1 MGGGGRKW
9 SKYERIPSLAAI
21 SPHVCPVDEFLLAD
35 PLRAPADGETRNAVV
50 PGTFPSASGLSTGH
64 FPEPSDVTDS
74 ASLMMPA
81 LNVPRV

>member
-50 PGTFPSASGLSTGH
+50 PGTSPVPL
-64 FPEPSDVTDS
+64 DS
-74 ASLMMPA
+74 VQATFQSPVMLQTRH
-81 LNVPRV
+81 LL